1 MKKILTCLALFI
13 ASISIAQN
21 SDVLAIEQILAK
33 QEKAWNDGDIPTF
46 MIGYWENDSLVFVG
60 KSGLAYGYAKNL
72 ANYKKNYPD
81 TTYMGKLHFDIINLK
96 PLGKAHYF
104 VIGKWHLK
112 RTIGDVGGYFTLL
125 FKKTKNGWK
134 IIADHTD

>member
-1 MKKILTCLALFI
+1 MDFLAQAKDI
-13 ASISIAQN
+13 AN
-21 SDVLAIEQILAK
+21 KDKREVLMVTT
-33 QEKAWNDGDIPTF
+33 KASVNGAVTGLVLGL
-46 MIGYWENDSLVFVG
+46 MIGYWKNDSLVFVG
-60 KSGLAYGYAKNL
+60 KSGLTYGYAKTL

-104 VIGKWHLK
+104 VIGKWQLK
-112 RTIGDVGGYFTLL
+112 RTIGDVGGHFTLL

-134 IIADHTD
+134 IIADHSS

>member
-1 MKKILTCLALFI
+1 MALFI